1 MLAFN
6 FEVQAL
12 GRMLASM
19 DMISNFISKPVE
31 QKPTEN
37 IFGTYSE
44 ETPAGTE
51 HFFRP
56 NETDGNGCGWDFR
69 NGK

>member
-19 DMISNFISKPVE
+19 DMISNLISKPVE

-37 IFGTYSE
+37 IFGTYSK
-44 ETPAGTE
+44 ETPVGVE
-51 HFFRP
+51 HFFRS
-56 NETDGNGCGWDFR
+56 TDADDNGAGWDNR
-69 NGK
+69 LGK